1 MGAGPV
7 ERGPAGA
14 AGRLAAGLLVA
25 LFALHQDVWF
35 WRDARVVLG
44 VPIGL
49 AYHVAFCVA
58 ATLGLALAVRRGWPR
73 EVPVDDGHL
82 GDGDDLGAGN
92 DLGAGEGRA

>member
-7 ERGPAGA
+7 ERTPAGA
-14 AGRLAAGLLVA
+14 AGRRLAVALLVA

-44 VPIGL
+44 LPVGL

-58 ATLGLALAVRRGWPR
+58 ATLVLALAVRWAWPR
-73 EVPVDDGHL
+73 EVPSDDAGSGEDDGQIV
-82 GDGDDLGAGN
+82 
-92 DLGAGEGRA
+92 GEGRA